1 VRPSPTWEA
10 RENASVAVLTAL
22 YVRDALGVVDPGG
35 MPRLRG
41 TGLPDLEAPDMR
53 TGWAWTRWWIQTVEE
68 DGPGFPLLLSD
79 EDDGAGRRLGRHLDS
94 ARLWAGVAHRTYA
107 ENVAAGR
114 WADATIGQ
122 VVAARE
128 ALLGRRA
135 RPFRLRVEVLP
146 LAEQGL
152 WWIGENAIAVDEAIR
167 DEPLLFA
174 DALGPVIDQLV

>member
-1 VRPSPTWEA
+1 VRPAPASWQA

-41 TGLPDLEAPDMR
+41 TGLPETLPPDMR

-68 DGPGFPLLLSD
+68 DRPAFPLLA
-79 EDDGAGRRLGRHLDS
+79 EDDEGSARVLGRHLDS
-94 ARLWAGVAHRTYA
+94 ARLWAGVAHRAFTDHQ
-107 ENVAAGR
+107 AAGR
-114 WADATIGQ
+114 WGDTTLAQ
-122 VVAARE
+122 VVRE
-128 ALLGRRA
+128 REIELRRRA
-135 RPFRLRVEVLP
+135 KPFRLRVEVLP

-167 DEPLLFA
+167 DEPVLFA
-174 DALGPVIDQLV
+174 DALRPVIDQLA